1 MLKGMTPRLSGLLMA
16 CATIA
21 LAGLLAAPALAQG
34 TSLSGNNTPP
44 GGWTS
49 NVPPTGWGGIP
60 SANTRGMNNGGG
72 DHGGHGDHGHGGH
85 FFPGP
90 VYLGIPY
97 DSYGSAAPAPQPI
110 IINMP
115 PQPAPE
121 PTGPPPP
128 VPGIDTHPTVE
139 QTPSGVEIIRGPGS
153 S

>member
-1 MLKGMTPRLSGLLMA
+1 M
-16 CATIA
+16 A
-21 LAGLLAAPALAQG
+21 LAGLLAVPALAQG
-34 TSLSGNNTPP
+34 TSLSGNNTPS

-49 NVPPTGWGGIP
+49 NVPATGWGGIP
-60 SANTRGMNNGGG
+60 TATLPNMNHGEG
-72 DHGGHGDHGHGGH
+72 DHGDHGHGGH

-97 DSYGSAAPAPQPI
+97 DTYSTAPQAPQPI

-139 QTPSGVEIIRGPGS
+139 QTPSGVEIVRGPGS
-153 S
+153 G